1 MDGRDFHLNT
11 DYPFDKVILTLS
23 GSFNAGPRYD
33 AYSPRRTTLPIDHN
47 LGSYGLITGVFS
59 TDGTNWLPFGVVN
72 ADTSGALPTF
82 QTVEVTAYC
91 TDTQVVLMASNYLT
105 STQNVRY
112 ALQVLS
118 RD

>member
-1 MDGRDFHLNT
+1 MGASDLLLTT

-23 GSFNAGPRYD
+23 GSFSAGPRYK
-33 AYSPRRTTLPIDHN
+33 ASNPRRTTLPIGHN

-72 ADTSGALPTF
+72 ANTSGALPSF

-91 TDTQVVLMASNYLT
+91 TDSQVAILASNHLT